1 MRGSR
6 PVRGTAAVVLSTA
19 LIAGL
24 GSAANAAP
32 TPLGQLRKLAR
43 EAERTSEQIHQ
54 ANDTLKRAKRDQVSA
69 EKAIVK
75 ANKAAAIAERK
86 RARMQGPL
94 NNIAS
99 ISLRNTQNVGV
110 MSVLMAESPQEILDQ
125 SRSEAALTQTTLNI
139 LVDYENAMNA
149 ASQAKKSAVD
159 NRAKAIEAQAK
170 ARKAQADLDK
180 ARIAMRKRIASVQ
193 GEFASLPPN
202 LRNEWKSVKL
212 PEGFDPKIAFGANI
226 LGNKALQIAM
236 TRIGSPYVWGATGP
250 NAFDCSGLVY
260 WAYRQLGIVLPRAS
274 QGMAVGGLAVPEKD
288 IQPGDLVIY
297 YSDASHV
304 GLYAGNGQVLH
315 APTFGQTVRLSPLYH
330 APVNTIR
337 RY

>member
-1 MRGSR
+1 ML
-6 PVRGTAAVVLSTA
+6 LSTA

-32 TPLGQLRKLAR
+32 TPLDQLRKLAR

-54 ANDTLKRAKRDQVSA
+54 AKDTLKRAKRDQISA
-69 EKAIVK
+69 EKAIAK
-75 ANKAAAIAERK
+75 ANKAAAAAERK
-86 RARMQGPL
+86 RAGMQEPL

-99 ISLRNTQNVGV
+99 INLRNTQNVGV
-110 MSVLMAESPQEILDQ
+110 MRVLMADSPQEILDQ

-149 ASQAKKSAVD
+149 ASEAKQTAAD
-159 NRAKAIEAQAK
+159 NRAKAIEAQVK
-170 ARKAQADLDK
+170 ARKAQADLNK
-180 ARIAMRKRIASVQ
+180 ARIAMRKRIAAVQ

-212 PEGFDPKIAFGANI
+212 PEGFDPKIAFGDNI

-260 WAYRQLGIVLPRAS
+260 WAYRQLGMILPRAS
-274 QGMAVGGLAVPEKD
+274 QGMAVGGLAVPEKN

-315 APTFGQTVRLSPLYH
+315 APTFGQTVRLSPLHH

>member
-99 ISLRNTQNVGV
+99 INLRNTQNVGV

-250 NAFDCSGLVY
+250 NAFD
-260 WAYRQLGIVLPRAS
+260 
-274 QGMAVGGLAVPEKD
+274 
-288 IQPGDLVIY
+288 
-297 YSDASHV
+297 
-304 GLYAGNGQVLH
+304 
-315 APTFGQTVRLSPLYH
+315 
-330 APVNTIR
+330 
-337 RY
+337 